1 MDLELIKKELD
12 ALEARYKVGMVRP
25 QGDSH
30 HIKKNHLRNGKQ
42 RNKPKGSPILS
53 DPFPFLL

>member
-25 QGDSH
+25 QDGSH
-30 HIKKNHLRNGKQ
+30 HIKKSHLR
-42 RNKPKGSPILS
+42 S
-53 DPFPFLL
+53 

>member
-25 QGDSH
+25 QG
-30 HIKKNHLRNGKQ
+30 
-42 RNKPKGSPILS
+42 GSPS
-53 DPFPFLL
+53 YQKKSSS